1 MGDISDAVTGAEDAS
16 IEPALDLAANS
27 IPSRRDVSHD
37 EATPTQ
43 PSQTSQATSQATQ
56 SSKPS
61 KKPTNP
67 LLKELAG
74 KNGLGALFGGAHHGV
89 GLLPVS
95 QRSQSPVDW
104 CD

>member
-1 MGDISDAVTGAEDAS
+1 MMGDISDAVTGAEDAS
-16 IEPALDLAANS
+16 IEPALDLAADS
-27 IPSRRDVSHD
+27 VPSRRDVSHD

-43 PSQTSQATSQATQ
+43 PSQSSQATQ

-61 KKPTNP
+61 KKPKKPNNP
-67 LLKELAG
+67 LTELAG

-95 QRSQSPVDW
+95 QRSHWDGVL
-104 CD
+104 